1 MRRKS
6 QPLQL
11 DLFPFLSILACTIGT
26 LILLVVVISVS
37 SLSRER
43 TTVQILARETAQNDG
58 RTPRYLECRR
68 DGVVIHPQQQLVPQS
83 ELAPNTSRLA
93 LFLAGLRSR
102 GDREYVIVAV
112 RPDGFSCFEQVREQ
126 VERAGLAIGYEPF
139 NADWELCIPAPGR
152 SNCP

>member
-1 MRRKS
+1 MRR

-37 SLSRER
+37 SLTRER

-58 RTPRYLECRR
+58 RAPRYLECRR
-68 DGVVIHPQQQLVPQS
+68 DGVVIHPQRQLVPQS
-83 ELAPNTSRLA
+83 QLASNTSLLA
-93 LFLAGLRSR
+93 IYLANLRNR
-102 GDREYVIVAV
+102 GDREYVIIAV
-112 RPDGFSCFEQVREQ
+112 RPDGFPCFEQVREQ

-139 NADWELCIPAPGR
+139 NAEWELCVPVPGR

>member
-1 MRRKS
+1 MRR

-37 SLSRER
+37 SLTRER

-58 RTPRYLECRR
+58 RAPRYLECRR
-68 DGVVIHPQQQLVPQS
+68 DGVVIHPQRQLVLQS
-83 ELAPNTSRLA
+83 QLASNTSLLA
-93 LFLAGLRSR
+93 IYLANLRNR
-102 GDREYVIVAV
+102 GDREYVIIAV
-112 RPDGFSCFEQVREQ
+112 RPDGFPCFEQVREQ

-139 NADWELCIPAPGR
+139 NAEWELCVPAPGR

>member
-1 MRRKS
+1 MRR

-37 SLSRER
+37 SLTRER

-58 RTPRYLECRR
+58 RAPRYLECRR
-68 DGVVIHPQQQLVPQS
+68 DGVVIHPQRQLVPQS
-83 ELAPNTSRLA
+83 QLASNTSLLA
-93 LFLAGLRSR
+93 IYLASLRNRS
-102 GDREYVIVAV
+102 DREYVIIAV
-112 RPDGFSCFEQVREQ
+112 RPDGFPCFEQVREQ

-139 NADWELCIPAPGR
+139 NAEWELCVPAPGR